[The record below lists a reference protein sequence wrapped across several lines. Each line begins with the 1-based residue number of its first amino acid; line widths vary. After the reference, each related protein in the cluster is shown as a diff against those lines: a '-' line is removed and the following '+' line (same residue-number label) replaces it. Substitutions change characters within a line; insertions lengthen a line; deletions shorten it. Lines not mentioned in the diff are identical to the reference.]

1 MVYGAIVQHI
11 IGEGHCRRVAK
22 IYKDKESITYS
33 KLALKKDDEESDEAL
48 EGEEEQMQVPVLPD
62 HDNLLLDVAGGK
74 KNSATKQKTPNKK
87 VGKKKAT
94 SDGNSQNTLTV
105 HGGLVVNGVDI
116 VTYIRGLEGR
126 VSDLERKLAASSSE
140 TNVL

>member
-1 MVYGAIVQHI
+1 VVYGAIVQHI